1 MVLVVGRQDAGNTPF
16 VGQLDR
22 NIARRQARTRN
33 RVVCILVCYEH
44 SPLLLL
50 QRLLCKES
58 WLAGGTEGEVRITE
72 IREALADLAE
82 KGTLDDVSSLLL
94 RVPKTGILGWR
105 AMDRYL
111 DTLYLYRGDPANSS
125 PAAIDKSVVV
135 LQRQGT
141 HPVVIANYA

>member
-1 MVLVVGRQDAGNTPF
+1 M
-16 VGQLDR
+16 
-22 NIARRQARTRN
+22 
-33 RVVCILVCYEH
+33 
-44 SPLLLL
+44 
-50 QRLLCKES
+50 
-58 WLAGGTEGEVRITE
+58 RITE